1 MEIAVKPDKLKHI
14 CGQQNIKIFGG
25 GMKMK
30 KLLLCAMLA
39 GLLIIPNAF
48 ADTITGTA
56 GNNWRSWS
64 AGDVNKNAHP
74 YWDNISTD
82 IGDKNIGYYLT
93 NTGFFTGSTAGPGA
107 IKFWGGNGNPETG
120 GAYDPSFNFT
130 IAAPRPLTATL
141 KLEVSAFAANNVFG
155 WYVKG
160 TPGAKTQI
168 FAGSDAAGASFSFP
182 LGDPGVDYGLYITSP
197 VGSFYT
203 ESEFDTVVTAGF
215 QHFAIFK
222 EGEGTYWIGMEDRPN
237 GSDRDYQDMLVKI
250 TAVPEPATMLLLGS
264 GLIGLAG
271 YARRRFKK

>member
-1 MEIAVKPDKLKHI
+1 LKYI
-14 CGQQNIKIFGG
+14 CGQKNIEIFGG

-30 KLLLCAMLA
+30 KLLLCAILA

-48 ADTITGTA
+48 ADIITGTA
-56 GNNWRSWS
+56 GNDWRSWS

-155 WYVKG
+155 WYEKG
-160 TPGAKTQI
+160 NPAAKTQI
-168 FAGSDAAGASFSFP
+168 FAGSDAAGASYLFP
-182 LGDPGVDYGLYITSP
+182 SGVPGLDYGLYITSP
-197 VGSFYT
+197 EGSFYT
-203 ESEFDTVVTAGF
+203 ESGFDDGVVNGNGF

-237 GSDRDYQDMLVKI
+237 GSDRDYQDMLVKV